1 MALEWAPGF
10 EPFMKRADD
19 ETEEGAAPNH
29 DDAPEVS
36 LPTRVPHPVTKKLD
50 HLVAKALA
58 ETLWVKVKKVPVKTR
73 QDFASDKSF
82 RVWLSDR
89 SASMRRASAAAVFF
103 PSAVRR

>member
-19 ETEEGAAPNH
+19 ETGQGAAPDE
-29 DDAPEVS
+29 DDARAAS
-36 LPTRVPHPVTKKLD
+36 LPPRVPQSVTEELD
-50 HLVAKALA
+50 HLVAKAFA
-58 ETLWVKVKKVPVKTR
+58 ETLRVEAKQKPVKTR

-89 SASMRRASAAAVFF
+89 SASMRRASAAAIFF
-103 PSAVRR
+103 PCAVRR